1 MSPQRKRMSLL
12 YLVRSQTHFTTR
24 RVPTVGLYAPPRRRN
39 RTIRSAQVSVESIG
53 IHRFTAPVNTIA
65 RLSITQRSSR
75 LNAYDKPITRS
86 SDL

>member
-24 RVPTVGLYAPPRRRN
+24 GPTIHLYAPPRRRN
-39 RTIRSAQVSVESIG
+39 RTIRSTQVSVESIG